1 LRDFRAD
8 SGGPAASA
16 PEAGRPPA
24 DTLRADSTEAAAPI
38 GPDTALSTAM
48 RPRPRRPAPQ
58 TPASVSII
66 PHGPVRPGDTLTLTA
81 IVLDGASR
89 PMADAGVAWIS
100 REPDRATV
108 DTATGKV
115 RAKASG
121 TARIVAQSGRQ
132 TATYELTVLPAVPS
146 LPDTS
151 GYVPLRSELGRE
163 ESVPVR
169 ASVPH
174 PVPHPVPPA
183 TPPADDRVAASRAPV
198 DPPLNRRELES
209 RIREGV
215 GRCYDA
221 VRSKN
226 VDRLASLYHP
236 ETVADEEKL
245 KRLSRI
251 LRTVPW
257 QAAVGKRVDGAREMS
272 ARTAAAEFS
281 FRLTWRDAFGG
292 RLFSQPIFRAEFALD
307 GDTWA
312 MSSCRIVGSPKL

>member
-1 LRDFRAD
+1 
-8 SGGPAASA
+8 
-16 PEAGRPPA
+16 
-24 DTLRADSTEAAAPI
+24 
-38 GPDTALSTAM
+38 
-48 RPRPRRPAPQ
+48 
-58 TPASVSII
+58 
-66 PHGPVRPGDTLTLTA
+66 
-81 IVLDGASR
+81 
-89 PMADAGVAWIS
+89 
-100 REPDRATV
+100 V

>member
-1 LRDFRAD
+1 VNWKYETQDRVHCSPAIRDGKTFTAGCDGMLR
-8 SGGPAASA
+8 
-16 PEAGRPPA
+16 
-24 DTLRADSTEAAAPI
+24 
-38 GPDTALSTAM
+38 
-48 RPRPRRPAPQ
+48 
-58 TPASVSII
+58 II
-66 PHGPVRPGDTLTLTA
+66 DV
-81 IVLDGASR
+81 
-89 PMADAGVAWIS
+89 
-100 REPDRATV
+100 
-108 DTATGKV
+108 ATGKE
-115 RAKASG
+115 AATIPLG
-121 TARIVAQSGRQ
+121 DYVA
-132 TATYELTVLPAVPS
+132 
-146 LPDTS
+146 
-151 GYVPLRSELGRE
+151 
-163 ESVPVR
+163 
-169 ASVPH
+169 
-174 PVPHPVPPA
+174 A
-183 TPPADDRVAASRAPV
+183 TPSVAGDRIYVGTV